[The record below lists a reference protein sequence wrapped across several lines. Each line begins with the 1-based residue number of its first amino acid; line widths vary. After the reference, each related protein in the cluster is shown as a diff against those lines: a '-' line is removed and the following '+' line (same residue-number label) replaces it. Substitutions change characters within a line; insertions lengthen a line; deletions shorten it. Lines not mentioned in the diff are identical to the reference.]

1 MRFRFLRLFAAALVT
16 LGLAAAPALA
26 VSTTVRIA
34 GDTIGGSAV
43 VNTPATA
50 VPGMRCPG
58 SSGAGALDVAT
69 AGNWDRQEFVSTI
82 LGESHTYAN
91 SDYWAFWVN
100 GSYSQVGACDYTV
113 QAGDELLFYV
123 QRDGPGFVGTV
134 FPLYFSSVPSA
145 VTAGV
150 PFTVR
155 VMRHASDGTTTT
167 PTPIAGATVTDG
179 AGATATTGADGTA
192 TLVLGTPGPAKLQA
206 TAPASVPTPLASVAV
221 SGAPLSAPGPD
232 PGAPPAPSEPLA
244 PVEPSGAAPAVVDR
258 AAPVAVIAG
267 VRHGQRFSRRGAP
280 RELHGTVADGSAVKQ
295 VQLRLKR
302 KRGTGCFSFSA
313 DRERFV
319 RRSCRRGAAWF
330 DAGDDASWSYL
341 LPKRLGRGLYQLQVR
356 ATDAAGN
363 QSTNTSVRFRVR

>member
-1 MRFRFLRLFAAALVT
+1 MRYRFLRLFAVALVT
-16 LGLAAAPALA
+16 LGLAATPALA

-34 GDTIGGSAV
+34 GDTIGGTAV
-43 VNTPATA
+43 VNTPSAN
-50 VPGMRCPG
+50 VPGMRCAG
-58 SSGAGALDVAT
+58 SSAAGALDVAT

-82 LGESHTYAN
+82 LGESHAYAH

-134 FPLYFSSVPSA
+134 FPLYFSSVPAA
-145 VTAGV
+145 VTAGA

-155 VMRHASDGTTTT
+155 VVRHVSDGNTTT

-192 TLVLGTPGPAKLQA
+192 TLVLGTPGTAKLQA
-206 TAPASVPTPLASVAV
+206 TAPASVPTPLATVAV
-221 SGAPLSAPGPD
+221 SAAPVTEPGP
-232 PGAPPAPSEPLA
+232 APPAPPAPGEPTPPAEPSTAAPPADRSAPLA
-244 PVEPSGAAPAVVDR
+244 L
-258 AAPVAVIAG
+258 IAG
-267 VRHGQRFSRRGAP
+267 LRNGQHFSRRGAP
-280 RELHGTVADGSAVKQ
+280 RELHGTVADQGAVKQ
-295 VQLRLKR
+295 VQLRLER
-302 KRGTGCFSFSA
+302 KRGKGCSSFSA

-319 RRSCRRGAAWF
+319 KRSCGRGAAWF

-363 QSTNTSVRFRVR
+363 RSTNASVRFRVR